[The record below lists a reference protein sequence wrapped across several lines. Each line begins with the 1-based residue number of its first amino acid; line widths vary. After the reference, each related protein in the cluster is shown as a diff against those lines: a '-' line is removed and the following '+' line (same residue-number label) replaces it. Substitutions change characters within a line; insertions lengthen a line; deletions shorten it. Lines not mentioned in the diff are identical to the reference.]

1 MLPYH
6 SLMPCFRKRRN
17 GSKGGAEGG
26 GLLKEKQSTLRDML
40 NDTWLVAQQ
49 KLYVKDYESLS
60 AAMEEGRVNY
70 IIQI

>member
-6 SLMPCFRKRRN
+6 SLMLCFRKRGN
-17 GSKGGAEGG
+17 GSKGGAEGD
-26 GLLKEKQSTLRDML
+26 GLLKEKQSTLCDML

-60 AAMEEGRVNY
+60 AIMDEDRVNY
-70 IIQI
+70 TIQI